1 LPPERRFNHRMSET
15 RPTWHRRLTIEIP
28 AEADLYEKLKA
39 YQWNATTE
47 IDWSRPIQNFSEDEY
62 AHVKRAYSREDYDR
76 IRGQQR
82 AFTFTQLFLGEQAA
96 LALCAQ
102 LLNEVPEMETK
113 LCLAGQVM
121 DEARHVEVFGK
132 YLDKL
137 GHESPLNPALEEL
150 VHRLLDSDHYGEK
163 IVGMQIFLEGLAVG
177 LFQRFQKDSPDP
189 FLREIIGNVLR
200 DESRHAGFGVIYL
213 ADRFKT
219 VSAAERRRVE
229 DFVGQLWRLFHY
241 MTGGPFGGAND
252 FLQSTFDDIAHRLKL
267 IGLQLH

>member
-1 LPPERRFNHRMSET
+1 MQET
-15 RPTWHRRLTIEIP
+15 RPAWHRRLTVEIP
-28 AEADLYEKLKA
+28 AEAELYEKLKA

-47 IDWSRPIQNFSEDEY
+47 IDWSRPIRNFSDAEY
-62 AHVKRAYSREDYDR
+62 EMVKRVYSREDYDR

-102 LLNEVPEMETK
+102 LLNQVPEMETK
-113 LCLAGQVM
+113 LCLAGQVI

-137 GHESPLNPALEEL
+137 GHDAPLNPALEEL

-163 IVGMQIFLEGLAVG
+163 IVGMQIFLEGIAVG
-177 LFQRFQKDSPDP
+177 LFQRFQKESPDP
-189 FLREIIGNVLR
+189 FLRDVIGLVLR

-219 VSAAERRRVE
+219 VSVAERRRVE
-229 DFVGQLWRLFHY
+229 RFVSDLWRLFHH
-241 MTGGPFGGAND
+241 MTGSPFGGANE

-267 IGLQLH
+267 IGLQMQ